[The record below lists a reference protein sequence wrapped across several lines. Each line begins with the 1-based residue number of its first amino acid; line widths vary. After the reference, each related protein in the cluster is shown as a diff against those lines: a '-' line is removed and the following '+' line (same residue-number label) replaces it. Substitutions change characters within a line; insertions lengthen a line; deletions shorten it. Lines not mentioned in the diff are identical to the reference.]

1 MDFAWNRQQIEFK
14 RKVIRFAQQS
24 LTSDLI
30 KQDKEEIFNR
40 DAWQKCCEFGIHGW
54 PIPVRYGGQNLDIL
68 TIACA
73 LQGLGYGCKDNGLLF
88 AMNAHIWAG
97 EMPLLTFGSEEQKD
111 KYLPLLCREGWI
123 ASHAASEPQAGSDIY
138 SLKTTAQKDGDK
150 YILNGH
156 KHYVTNGTIA
166 DLLIIFANVDPSLSK
181 EGLTAFVIEKDTPG
195 LVVQKSTSTMGVRTA
210 QVAEA
215 RLENCEVPASNR
227 LGEEG
232 AGLAIFNHSMEW
244 ERGFILASA
253 VGTMERLLEQS
264 IRYARTHRQFGQ
276 AIGKFQLVANKLVDM
291 KLRLESAK
299 AHLYKV
305 AWMKQNKKMALLEAS
320 MANLYISEAWVQSSL
335 EAIEIHGAYG
345 YLTNTELERE
355 LRDAIASKFYS
366 GTSEIQRVV
375 IAKFLGL

>member
-14 RKVIRFAQQS
+14 KKVIRFAQQS
-24 LTSDLI
+24 LKSDLI
-30 KQDKEEIFNR
+30 QQDKEEIFNR
-40 DAWQKCCEFGIHGW
+40 DAWQKCCEFGIQGW
-54 PIPVRYGGQNLDIL
+54 PIPGRYGGQELDIL

-73 LQGLGYGCKDNGLLF
+73 LQGLGYGCKDNGLIF

-97 EMPLLTFGSEEQKD
+97 EMPLLTFGSEAQKE

-166 DLLIIFANVDPSLSK
+166 DLFIIFATVDPALGK
-181 EGLTAFVIEKDTPG
+181 EGLTAFMIEKDTPG
-195 LVVQKSTSTMGVRTA
+195 LIVQKTTSTMGVRTA

-215 RLENCEVPASNR
+215 KLENCEVSVANR

-264 IRYARTHRQFGQ
+264 IRYARTHKQFGQ
-276 AIGKFQLVANKLVDM
+276 AIGKFQLVANKLVDI

-305 AWMKQNKKMALLEAS
+305 AWMKENRKMALMEAS
-320 MANLYISEAWVQSSL
+320 IANLYISEAWVQSAL
-335 EAIEIHGAYG
+335 EAIEIHGAHG

-355 LRDAIASKFYS
+355 LRDAIGSKFYS